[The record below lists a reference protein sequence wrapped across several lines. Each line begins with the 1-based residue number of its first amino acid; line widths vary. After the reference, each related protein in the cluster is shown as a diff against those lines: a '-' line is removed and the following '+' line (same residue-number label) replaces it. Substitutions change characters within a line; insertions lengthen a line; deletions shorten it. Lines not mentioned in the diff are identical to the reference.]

1 MEGNKNRIVLL
12 LHMQEENILPTTISN
27 VQKDIDKLTLEMFM
41 NKSTYKR
48 YVAKTDPKKHAQRKA
63 YIEDLAKYGT
73 AILER
78 TERLMENPDEPIT
91 TEINDIFEKYTQV
104 WIGHFKM
111 KEVESANAYNYE
123 KEQDEDT
130 LFDKMDN
137 VGSVPKR
144 SFWGK
149 HTIVKK

>member
-1 MEGNKNRIVLL
+1 
-12 LHMQEENILPTTISN
+12 MQEENIVPTTSN

-41 NKSTYKR
+41 NKSTYQK
-48 YVAKTDPKKHAQRKA
+48 YIAKTDPKKHAQRKA
-63 YIEDLAKYGT
+63 YIEDLAKYGA

-111 KEVESANAYNYE
+111 KEIESANAYNCE
-123 KEQDEDT
+123 KEEDDT
-130 LFDKMDN
+130 LFGKMDD

-149 HTIVKK
+149 NKVVKHW